1 VLGAGQEGSVAGR
14 DLEELARAYWRPV
27 FGFVRATSAHTDEEA
42 RDRTQDFFVWMIESR
57 FLGRADPGRG
67 RFRAFLKT
75 SLRNFLAGQARTAKA
90 QKRGG
95 GRRHV
100 ALEAFAGADGAVE
113 LPDLRG
119 RTPEDVLD
127 ELWRTALVE
136 RSTAALE
143 NELRE
148 QGKATYFAVFRDYF
162 LAAEDDLDYRA
173 VAQRH
178 GITTTDVSN
187 YLMYA
192 KKRYRALLQAA
203 VRETVADPEEL
214 RAELLWLFGEEQA

>member
-1 VLGAGQEGSVAGR
+1 VLGAGQEGSLPGR
-14 DLEELARAYWRPV
+14 DFEELARAYWRPV
-27 FGFVRATSAHTDEEA
+27 LGFVRANGARSDDEA

-57 FLGRADPGRG
+57 FLGRADPSRG

-75 SLRNFLAGQARTAKA
+75 SLRNFLAGQARSAA
-90 QKRGG
+90 AHKRGG
-95 GRRHV
+95 GRAHV
-100 ALEAFAGADGAVE
+100 PLEAVGGREGELE

-136 RSTAALE
+136 RATQALE

-162 LAAEDDLDYRA
+162 LSADDDLDYRA

-178 GITTTDVSN
+178 GITITDVSN
-187 YLMYA
+187 YLMHA
-192 KKRYRALLQAA
+192 KKRYRALLESA
-203 VRETVADPEEL
+203 VRETVSEPDEL
-214 RAELLWLFGEEQA
+214 RAELRWLFGEERT